1 MFPLAL
7 IVHFKSFFAAL
18 HNFVKFNNAC
28 VLASKMAYCPL
39 TTCFASKGQS
49 DIYKTIVYKSKISHL
64 TKTTTMSKSEVFKRK
79 YTGSSGRARSTRA
92 DSTHA
97 QYKNVRVCIVN
108 ALKLPAKWVLFS
120 IIHLDSTGAKSR
132 SCGFF

>member
-1 MFPLAL
+1 MYCTILEFSESL
-7 IVHFKSFFAAL
+7 FF
-18 HNFVKFNNAC
+18 
-28 VLASKMAYCPL
+28 
-39 TTCFASKGQS
+39 TT
-49 DIYKTIVYKSKISHL
+49 
-64 TKTTTMSKSEVFKRK
+64 EVGFLK

>member
-1 MFPLAL
+1 MYLESYFDLNAL
-7 IVHFKSFFAAL
+7 KMIVKI
-18 HNFVKFNNAC
+18 KFDVN
-28 VLASKMAYCPL
+28 
-39 TTCFASKGQS
+39 
-49 DIYKTIVYKSKISHL
+49 
-64 TKTTTMSKSEVFKRK
+64 

-97 QYKNVRVCIVN
+97 HYKNVRICVVN

>member
-1 MFPLAL
+1 MYR
-7 IVHFKSFFAAL
+7 
-18 HNFVKFNNAC
+18 
-28 VLASKMAYCPL
+28 VLDRIC
-39 TTCFASKGQS
+39 G
-49 DIYKTIVYKSKISHL
+49 
-64 TKTTTMSKSEVFKRK
+64 
-79 YTGSSGRARSTRA
+79 YTGSSGHARSTRA

-132 SCGFF
+132 SCGFFQEPKNARPEDPVYFAGKLKICFVYQTMSETKLFSYLFSQKT

>member
-1 MFPLAL
+1 MPIQFFWNSLQ
-7 IVHFKSFFAAL
+7 FAAWVLSSPSVVVKKDNIDVCLKFFLVL
-18 HNFVKFNNAC
+18 H
-28 VLASKMAYCPL
+28 
-39 TTCFASKGQS
+39 
-49 DIYKTIVYKSKISHL
+49 
-64 TKTTTMSKSEVFKRK
+64 

-97 QYKNVRVCIVN
+97 HYKNIRACIVN